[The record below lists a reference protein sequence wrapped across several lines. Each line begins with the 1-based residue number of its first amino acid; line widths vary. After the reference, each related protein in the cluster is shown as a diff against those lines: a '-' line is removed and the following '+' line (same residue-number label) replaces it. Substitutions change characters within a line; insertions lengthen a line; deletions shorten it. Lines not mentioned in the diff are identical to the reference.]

1 MFTISSLNKLDKFIN
16 LCYNKYIKGKDE
28 NKVLEKVI
36 KMFNFFKFG
45 RLHKTTN
52 SNTNGGVMLEET
64 KPMCN
69 NTQARVIDKEERK
82 IRSLEAQAKSD
93 PMLRMYLY
101 GRSRG

>member
-1 MFTISSLNKLDKFIN
+1 
-16 LCYNKYIKGKDE
+16 
-28 NKVLEKVI
+28 
-36 KMFNFFKFG
+36 
-45 RLHKTTN
+45 
-52 SNTNGGVMLEET
+52 MLEET